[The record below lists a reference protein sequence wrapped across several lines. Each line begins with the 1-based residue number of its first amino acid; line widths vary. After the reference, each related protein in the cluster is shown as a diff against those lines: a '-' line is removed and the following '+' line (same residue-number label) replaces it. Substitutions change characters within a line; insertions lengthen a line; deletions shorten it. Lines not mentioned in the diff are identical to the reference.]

1 VANIIL
7 TATRLNVQGRC
18 KFVIEANEDSRI
30 TEDPVKAAKIL
41 SHLGVTMP
49 SELIDHAREWGFVEI
64 SQKSRG
70 D

>member
-1 VANIIL
+1 MANITL

-49 SELIDHAREWGFVEI
+49 SEFIDHAREWGFVEI
-64 SQKSRG
+64 SRSAK